1 MRLCISRQVDI
12 YPTLHWSVL
21 QKLLSQQLFNNNNN
35 SCYFS
40 VLEFGK
46 SFLEGLS
53 VFNKL
58 YKRYK
63 KSRGPRMVKV
73 ESEPDQD
80 PAINDAIDDFF
91 NSHPEE
97 LLEDGSR
104 PRVLLLAPKEDDSGS
119 FRQFLWKTILTVAI
133 FALAKI

>member
-1 MRLCISRQVDI
+1 
-12 YPTLHWSVL
+12 
-21 QKLLSQQLFNNNNN
+21 
-35 SCYFS
+35 
-40 VLEFGK
+40 
-46 SFLEGLS
+46 
-53 VFNKL
+53 
-58 YKRYK
+58 
-63 KSRGPRMVKV
+63 MVKV

-80 PAINDAIDDFF
+80 PAINDAIDDLF

-133 FALAKI
+133 FALATVLTQSVYDKISMFTSQRITND